1 MIRSMRQ
8 NRILKGVNE
17 EKLVKSIS
25 INLVA
30 SDAEDNKSVRGAQK
44 KLCSCACRPHVLADW
59 PNLRALQRSCR
70 GNLAMRSTEF

>member
-1 MIRSMRQ
+1 MRQ
-8 NRILKGVNE
+8 NRILKGINE

-44 KLCSCACRPHVLADW
+44 TLFMCL
-59 PNLRALQRSCR
+59 
-70 GNLAMRSTEF
+70 